1 MATAASTEA
10 TALTYTSY
18 EGNSWR
24 LQFTKSGISVLV
36 DPWLVGDLTF
46 GGVDAAYRG
55 VKRAVRPEA
64 LDLDALAAATDF
76 ILLTMSIDDH
86 AHRPTL
92 RRLPKSLPVVGSA
105 SAAKASSRSTRRPGP
120 LGWTGGGR
128 RRRTARV
135 ARELGYTTVFELDHG
150 QTLEMC
156 DGKLQ
161 ITGTAGALVGPP
173 WSKRELGF
181 VLAET
186 SPGGA
191 SLYYEPHCDYVPA
204 SVAGVGRVDVVVTP
218 PATQSLLGAYD
229 LVKGATDNLPLL
241 RLLRPKASRQSRS
254 YGLPAHVVIPLENAG
269 FDQSG
274 PLAAM
279 IRETGGSELLERQ
292 VASDP
297 QLAGTCVAVPRPG
310 VPMPVAL

>member
-1 MATAASTEA
+1 MAPSAPEAGGPTMATAASTEA

-105 SAAKASSRSTRRPGP
+105 SAAK
-120 LGWTGGGR
+120 
-128 RRRTARV
+128 V

-241 RLLRPKASRQSRS
+241 RLLRPK
-254 YGLPAHVVIPLENAG
+254 VVIPLENAG